1 MIRRMNEVFRPDPS
15 VDPIESIDIF
25 RDILN
30 DYYGKLESI
39 MRKEFALRED
49 ANSIQTK
56 GAFRMSRYADK
67 YGNDQ
72 FSNLEDL
79 CTKLYGLLDRL
90 EEITTKYE
98 EYVGYEEEYL
108 DNLKNSI

>member
-15 VDPIESIDIF
+15 DDPIVSIGSC

-30 DYYGKLESI
+30 DYYGQLVSI
-39 MRKEFALRED
+39 ARKDNALRDD

-72 FSNLEDL
+72 YSNLEDL
-79 CTKLYGLLDRL
+79 RTRLYGLLDRL
-90 EEITTKYE
+90 EEITRKYE

>member
-1 MIRRMNEVFRPDPS
+1 MIRRMNEGFVPNPSDDPM
-15 VDPIESIDIF
+15 VSIDIF

-39 MRKEFALRED
+39 MKKEYALRED
-49 ANSIQTK
+49 ADSIQTR
-56 GAFRMSRYADK
+56 GTFRMIRYADK
-67 YGNDQ
+67 YGKDQ
-72 FSNLEDL
+72 YSNLEDL

-90 EEITTKYE
+90 EEITIKYE

-108 DNLKNSI
+108 NNLKNY